1 MVWRIVMTILKGTK
15 DNFFS
20 LIKEGVTLAYFANPQ
35 TEECQTTRANLE
47 SIEKNSKKDIK
58 FVEVNVNEEKKVVD
72 KFPVDICPTIILF
85 KNGKILKSKIGGQ
98 PRSQL
103 TQFISPFN

>member
-1 MVWRIVMTILKGTK
+1 MTILKGTK

-20 LIKEGVTLAYFANPQ
+20 LIKEGVTLAYFSNPQ
-35 TEECQTTRANLE
+35 TEECQTTRENLE

-58 FVEVNVNEEKKVVD
+58 FVEINVNEKKVVD
-72 KFPVDICPTIILF
+72 KFPVDISPTIILF
-85 KNGKILKSKIGGQ
+85 KNGKILKSKIGAQ
-98 PRSQL
+98 PKSQL

>member
-1 MVWRIVMTILKGTK
+1 MMVWRIVMTILKGTK

-20 LIKEGVTLAYFANPQ
+20 LIKEGVTLAYFSNPQ

-47 SIEKNSKKDIK
+47 SIEQNIKKDIK

-72 KFPVDICPTIILF
+72 KFPTIILF

-98 PRSQL
+98 PKSQL
-103 TQFISPFN
+103 AQFISPFN

>member
-1 MVWRIVMTILKGTK
+1 MTILRGTK

-20 LIKEGVTLAYFANPQ
+20 LIKEGITLAYFSNPQ

-47 SIEKNSKKDIK
+47 SIERNIKKDIK
-58 FVEVNVNEEKKVVD
+58 FVEINVNEEKKVVD
-72 KFPVDICPTIILF
+72 IFPTIILF